1 MINITRLHHVSI
13 CVRDMEASRHF
24 YVDILG
30 MEEVKR
36 PDTFQF
42 PGQWFRKNGYEIHT
56 ISAEVSGQIPGDVEN
71 NIRAGRDI
79 TFARHFCFSV
89 SGLNE
94 TIQTLHEHQIDIV
107 AGPQPRGDGAV
118 QIYIYDPD
126 GHMVELVY
134 EPK

>member
-56 ISAEVSGQIPGDVEN
+56 ISAEVSGQIPGDV
-71 NIRAGRDI
+71 
-79 TFARHFCFSV
+79 
-89 SGLNE
+89 
-94 TIQTLHEHQIDIV
+94 
-107 AGPQPRGDGAV
+107 
-118 QIYIYDPD
+118 
-126 GHMVELVY
+126 
-134 EPK
+134 

>member
-42 PGQWFRKNGYEIHT
+42 PGQWFRKNGSE
-56 ISAEVSGQIPGDVEN
+56 
-71 NIRAGRDI
+71 I